1 MAEERL
7 KWMNLVLLDET
18 NINDIPDN
26 TPGVY
31 RLSYTNDEGKNYY
44 VFYVGKSENLKQE
57 LLSIISPDFRT
68 KNICISNHLNLGKC
82 KFRYAVIKD
91 SAIRDAAERQVY
103 KFYQPPCNEP
113 MVMVNENII
122 INVT

>member
-7 KWMNLVLLDET
+7 NWKNLVLLDKT
-18 NINDIPDN
+18 NIDNIPEN

-31 RLSYTNDEGKNYY
+31 RLSYTNDAGKNYY
-44 VFYVGKSENLKQE
+44 VFYVGQSEDIRQT
-57 LLSIISPDFRT
+57 LLSIIDSGNKDR
-68 KNICISNHLNLGKC
+68 KICIINHLNLGGC
-82 KFRYAVIKD
+82 KFRYAE
-91 SAIRDAAERQVY
+91 IRDPEIRNAAERQVY

-113 MVMVNENII
+113 IQSINENII

>member
-1 MAEERL
+1 MEERL
-7 KWMNLVLLDET
+7 TWMNLVLLDKT
-18 NINDIPDN
+18 NIENIPEN

-31 RLSYTNDEGKNYY
+31 RLSYTLDAGKNYY
-44 VFYVGKSENLKQE
+44 VFYVGQSDNLRQA
-57 LLSIISPDFRT
+57 LLSIIDPDNGDR
-68 KNICISNHLNLGKC
+68 KICIVKHLNLGGC

-91 SAIRDAAERQVY
+91 VEVRNAAERQVY

-113 MVMVNENII
+113 MVSVNENII